1 MVRRMLVKLGIRTI
15 VLMFTVSTQYAFA
28 ADGLLPQIN
37 EVRIGA
43 SATPNAE
50 LQILFSPIPTIAR
63 PYNPNLAWLFTPR
76 PLIGASISLQGK
88 TSDAYAG
95 LVWSL
100 PIYDRFFAEFS
111 LGGLI
116 HNQNLDQ
123 YYSDR
128 PSPLST
134 RVLFRESIAIGY
146 QINDYWRIVAF
157 ADHGSN
163 GNLGYRNESLN
174 HYGVL
179 LGKKFTPSGDKSI
192 KADPDLFAFNWA
204 GPYTGFA
211 VALARSK
218 YDLLSPQPSDLTSR
232 KDSVNLAAQVGDNWA
247 IGRAILGGEVDYA
260 VQGLSGSANVNAMN
274 SAYAASSY
282 WMVTA
287 RARLGTEVAI
297 SYLSDRSLIYATG
310 GAAISRISN
319 GYCPNA
325 SVQCYIR
332 PAIDIGGGWS
342 DQGAVRTGWTAGG
355 GLEVPLARTVS
366 AKFEYLYVDF
376 GSFGFTNGAVS
387 NEISFSEHILRTGLN
402 FKLN

>member
-1 MVRRMLVKLGIRTI
+1 MLVKFAIRTL
-15 VLMFTVSTQYAFA
+15 VLIFIVSTQDAFA
-28 ADGLLPQIN
+28 ADGQFPQLDEI
-37 EVRIGA
+37 RLGA
-43 SATPNAE
+43 STTPNAE
-50 LQILFSPIPTIAR
+50 LQILFSPIPAVAR
-63 PYNPNLAWLFTPR
+63 PYNPNVAWLFTPR

-88 TSDAYAG
+88 TSDVYAG

-163 GNLGYRNESLN
+163 GDLGYRNESLN

-192 KADPDLFAFNWA
+192 KTDPDLFAFSWA
-204 GPYTGFA
+204 GPYAGFG
-211 VALARSK
+211 VGLAHSK
-218 YDLLSPQPSDLTSR
+218 YDLLSPKPSDLTSTGN
-232 KDSVNLAAQVGDNWA
+232 SVNLAAQVGYNWA
-247 IGRAILGGEVDYA
+247 IGRAVLGGEVDYA
-260 VQGLSGSANVNAMN
+260 VQGLSGSANVNALN
-274 SAYAASSY
+274 SAYSASSF

-297 SYLSDRSLIYATG
+297 PYLSNRWMIYATG

-332 PAIDIGGGWS
+332 PTIDISGGWS

-355 GLEVPLARTVS
+355 GLEVPLARTIS
-366 AKFEYLYVDF
+366 AKVEYLYVDF
-376 GSFGFTNGAVS
+376 GSFGFTNGAGL
-387 NEISFSEHILRTGLN
+387 NEISFSEHILRTGVN